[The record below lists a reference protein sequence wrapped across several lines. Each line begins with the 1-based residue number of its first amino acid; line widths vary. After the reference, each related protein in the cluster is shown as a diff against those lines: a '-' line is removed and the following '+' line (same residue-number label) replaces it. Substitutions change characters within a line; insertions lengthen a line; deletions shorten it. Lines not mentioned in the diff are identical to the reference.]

1 MSRLKADSLLLFVA
15 LVWGAAFV
23 AQKNAMADIG
33 VLTFVAARFA
43 LSALLLLPLAWRE
56 QRGAT
61 RPDQQLNRSHLA
73 DFVILCG
80 AFTAAD
86 ILQQAGIARTSVTNA
101 GFLTG
106 LYVLFV
112 PIICRIIYREKL
124 SRLIFPAALLSVA
137 GVWLLSGGITTA
149 LNGGD
154 AMVLLCAI
162 GYATQVTLIG
172 RLVRRVS
179 APLRICFIQYAVV
192 AVISTALAFIFEQP
206 TLQSLWAVKGAILY
220 AGGLS
225 GGVAYTLQV
234 LAQQHTPASDSAVIL
249 SSESVFAA
257 LAGAALLQER
267 LSAPALAGCGLIIIA
282 ILLVEFGPYIGRW
295 RRNAANPD

>member
-1 MSRLKADSLLLFVA
+1 MTRLKADCLLLFVA

-56 QRGAT
+56 ERQAVLPEQRLGRT
-61 RPDQQLNRSHLA
+61 HVK
-73 DFVILCG
+73 DFVILCT

-112 PIICRIIYREKL
+112 PVICRLVYREQL
-124 SRLIFPAALLSVA
+124 SALIFPAALLSVA

-149 LNGGD
+149 LNVGD

-172 RLVRRVS
+172 RLVSRVS
-179 APLRICFIQYAVV
+179 APLRICFIQYAAV
-192 AVISTALAFIFEQP
+192 AVVSTLLAFIFEHP
-206 TLQSLWAVKGAILY
+206 TWQSLWAVKGAILY

-225 GGVAYTLQV
+225 GGIAYTLQV

-257 LAGAALLQER
+257 LAGALLLQER
-267 LSAPALAGCGLIIIA
+267 LTPAGLTGCIFIILA
-282 ILLVEFGPYIGRW
+282 ILLVEFGPYLS
-295 RRNAANPD
+295 RRFKRSNPD